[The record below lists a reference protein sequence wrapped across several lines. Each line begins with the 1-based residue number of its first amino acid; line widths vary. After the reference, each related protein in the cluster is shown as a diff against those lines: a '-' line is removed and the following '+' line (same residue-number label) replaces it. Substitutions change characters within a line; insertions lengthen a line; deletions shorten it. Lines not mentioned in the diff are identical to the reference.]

1 MDIAVRPI
9 TRDENRVFRERL
21 SRVFGSDLPDD
32 PDDETRFLD
41 QVPLDRTR
49 CAFDG
54 DDLVGTLASFEFDIT
69 VPGGEALPI
78 AGTTMVTVQPTHRR
92 RGVLREMMAAHLEDA
107 RRHDEPLAGLWAS
120 ESSIYGRFGFGL
132 AADMVTVELDARA
145 IDFEGTDPV
154 AGLRFLDTAEARRT
168 LPPVYDRVRSTR
180 PGMLSRSAAWWKWRT
195 FYDPARWR
203 NGASAKRVAVHAGGD
218 GVDGYV
224 IFRQKEKWEDFPQG
238 LIEIVELVAASNE
251 AHDALWRFV
260 TNIDLFPRVRYW
272 NQPVDDELRWR
283 VTEPRRVQRKVSD
296 SLWLRILDVER
307 ALASRSYPVP
317 GTLRIGLHDR
327 VFPDLEGTYEL
338 TVDAAGAT
346 CRRTSGEADLR
357 LDIDALGA
365 VYLGGRHLWSLHRA
379 GRVHGTPAMLRRA
392 DALFS
397 WDPAPWTTSVF

>member
-1 MDIAVRPI
+1 VDLTVRPI
-9 TRDENRVFRERL
+9 AKDENLVFRERL
-21 SRVFGSDLPDD
+21 SRVFGFDVEDD
-32 PDDETRFLD
+32 PDAEPRFLA

-54 DDLVGTLASFEFDIT
+54 DDLVGTLASFEFDVT
-69 VPGGEALPI
+69 VPGGTPLPM

-92 RGVLREMMAAHLEDA
+92 RGVLREMMASHLEDA

-145 IDFEGTDPV
+145 IDFETSGPV
-154 AGLRFLDTAEARRT
+154 AGIRFVDSGEARSA

-180 PGMLSRSAAWWKWRT
+180 PGMLSRSDAWWRWRTLYDPSKWR
-195 FYDPARWR
+195 D
-203 NGASAKRVAVHAGGD
+203 GASAKRFAVHTGGD
-218 GVDGYV
+218 GIDGYV
-224 IFRQKEKWEDFPQG
+224 IFRQKERWDEFPEG
-238 LIEIVELVAASNE
+238 RIDVVELLAASNE

-260 TNIDLFPRVRYW
+260 TNIDLFPKVRYW

-283 VTEPRRVQRKVSD
+283 VREPRRVQRKVSD

-307 ALASRSYPVP
+307 ALAARAYPVP
-317 GTLRIGLHDR
+317 GTLRVGVRDR
-327 VFPDLEGTYEL
+327 LFPDLDGTYEL
-338 TVDAAGAT
+338 AVDAAGAS
-346 CRRTSGEADLR
+346 CRRTGGEADLY
-357 LDIDALGA
+357 LDIDVLGA

-379 GRVHGTPAMLRRA
+379 GRVHGTLATLRRA